1 MKKLFILFSLVLIL
15 VVLIAMPTTAS
26 ASGSCPL
33 PGSSAAQFCAEQAGV
48 GSMGYYGCVASM
60 EAEARMY
67 CQSQGE
73 CCNY

>member
-1 MKKLFILFSLVLIL
+1 
-15 VVLIAMPTTAS
+15 
-26 ASGSCPL
+26 
-33 PGSSAAQFCAEQAGV
+33 
-48 GSMGYYGCVASM
+48 MGYYGCVASM